1 MRGMRPPI
9 DEAPELESQSSR
21 SDWATLRTLFPYL
34 WRYRQR
40 VILALLCLVLA
51 KVATVS
57 IPLLLKQIV
66 DGMTAKPGIAVM
78 VPLGLILAYGA
89 VRLASTAFVQVR
101 NAIFAK
107 VEQGAIRQ
115 VALEMFNHLHQL
127 SLRFHLDRQTGG
139 VSRDIA
145 RGTRGIG
152 SLLSFLLFSIIPT
165 LLEIALT
172 TAIFMTLYDWR
183 FVSTTLVTVVIYVVF
198 TIVVT
203 NWRTQIRRTM
213 NELDSRANVAS
224 IDSLLNYETVK
235 YFGNETFEAQR
246 YDAAMQRWEQAAI
259 KNEKSMG
266 VLNSGQSAI
275 IAVGVTLLVWLAA
288 DGVAQGSMTLGDL
301 VAVNAFLIQLY
312 TPLNALGMAYRE
324 IRQAL
329 TDMEKMF
336 ALLREEAEVGDAAEA
351 RPLATTAARVD
362 FDAVDFGYD
371 PRRPILRKVTFSIPA
386 GQRLAVVGS
395 SGAGKSTLV
404 RLLFRFYDVSGG
416 AVRIDGVD
424 IRQLTQ
430 QSLRA
435 HIGIVP
441 QDTVLFNDTI
451 YYNIAYGRPTASREE
466 VIAAARSA
474 QIHHFIEQLPDG
486 WQTLVGER
494 GLKLSGGEKQRVAIA
509 RTILKN
515 PPILIFDEATSAL
528 DSPTERSIQS
538 ALAEIARNRTT
549 LIIAH
554 RLSTVVDA
562 DEILVLEQGEV
573 VERGSH
579 AQLLAQGGV
588 YARMWLLQQHETAA
602 ELRHGGAL
610 ADTG

>member
-610 ADTG
+610 AETG